1 MKLIPS
7 LLSLWFASSVA
18 MANSLV
24 YTKEQ
29 YVEKWK
35 DVAIIEMVKSNIP
48 ASITLAQGILES
60 GNGNSILAT
69 QGNNHFGIKCH
80 GWTGEKMY
88 VDDDAKGECFRVYS
102 DAGQSYEDHSLF
114 LTSRSRYAS
123 LFELE
128 KSDYKAWA
136 KGLKAAGYATNPKYP
151 ELLINL
157 IEGLKLYDYD
167 AQVVPQQLE
176 APILEKESEKQQVTK
191 EHQTVFNHANKV
203 KFVHVKEG
211 DTFFKLATRYG
222 LSMRQ
227 LRKYNDFS
235 SKQDILLIGD
245 VVYLQPKKNHTV
257 SKEKVIRIA
266 EETTLRKLA
275 SKEAMYLKVLLKKN
289 PHLSADELIK
299 SGTEIRI

>member
-1 MKLIPS
+1 MKLILS
-7 LLSLWFASSVA
+7 LLSLSFASSVVL
-18 MANSLV
+18 ANQTKF
-24 YTKEQ
+24 TKEQ

-35 DVAIIEMVKSNIP
+35 DIAIGEMVKSNIP

-60 GNGNSILAT
+60 GNGNSALAT

-80 GWTGEKMY
+80 GWTGDKMF
-88 VDDDAKGECFRVYS
+88 VDDDAKGECFRVYP

-114 LTSRSRYAS
+114 LTTRSRYAK

-128 KSDYKAWA
+128 KSDYKGWA

-167 AQVVPQQLE
+167 AQVVPTQLDVPE
-176 APILEKESEKQQVTK
+176 IVKIDESHRKVEQNQVVYN
-191 EHQTVFNHANKV
+191 HQNKV
-203 KFVHVKEG
+203 KFVLVKEG
-211 DTFFKLATRYG
+211 DTFYKLATKYN

-235 SKQDILLIGD
+235 SRQDLLRLGE
-245 VVYLQPKKNHTV
+245 VVYLQPKKNHIS
-257 SKEKVIRIA
+257 SKVKILKIT

-275 SKEAMYLKVLLKKN
+275 CKEAIYLKVLLKKN
-289 PHLSADELIK
+289 SQLTADELIK
-299 SGTEIRI
+299 VGTEVKI